1 MILTIAALIVAIVA
15 VLIAV
20 KQTNIATT
28 QTKLARELAAK
39 QEDQE
44 REIDEWQRKHEAV
57 AIQIARINPN
67 ELIKDPTNDSHT
79 ALYPFL
85 FAEPRLRQ
93 AIETYIVELSDNR
106 SRLMPRKPT
115 PHDLRSLALRE
126 TVTSAANLLSASRS
140 RYPAIAKYFAE
151 REC

>member
-1 MILTIAALIVAIVA
+1 MLILTIAALIVAVVA

-44 REIDEWQRKHEAV
+44 REIDEWQKKHEAV

-67 ELIKDPTNDSHT
+67 ELIKDPNQNAHT

-85 FAEPRLRQ
+85 FADPRFRQ
-93 AIETYIVELSDNR
+93 AIETYIVELTDNR
-106 SRLMPRKPT
+106 SRLTPRKPT
-115 PHDLRSLALRE
+115 PHELRSPALRE
-126 TVTSAANLLSASRS
+126 TVTNAAILLDVSRKS
-140 RYPAIAKYFAE
+140 YPTIAKYFAE
-151 REC
+151 